1 MKNPALL
8 ALPATALLLGLSS
21 FTLGDRTTVSSNS
34 YVAAFSRTGKMPVP
48 QEKNLLFVEQASCL
62 LLTGVPQAQ
71 KLLFVEQASCLFL
84 TGKMPVPQAQKL
96 LFVKQASCLL
106 LTEVQDLSSHT
117 LLAQIFK
124 NGQDARSTSK
134 KITFC
139 GTGILPVAQ
148 RDAISQSY
156 TLLSQSQP
164 EPDRE
169 RRLGPHPPRIDFAA
183 AAKQLG
189 ITEAE
194 LIEALGLP
202 AKPPE
207 PPTASNS
214 PPCLPPPPP
223 LDIPGAAKK
232 LGVTE
237 ARLIQILGIPPRPP
251 GDRNIPDN
259 SEKR

>member
-8 ALPATALLLGLSS
+8 VLPATALLLGLSS
-21 FTLGDRTTVSSNS
+21 LTLGDRTTVSFNI
-34 YVAAFSRTGKMPVP
+34 P
-48 QEKNLLFVEQASCL
+48 
-62 LLTGVPQAQ
+62 
-71 KLLFVEQASCLFL
+71 
-84 TGKMPVPQAQKL
+84 
-96 LFVKQASCLL
+96 
-106 LTEVQDLSSHT
+106 
-117 LLAQIFK
+117 LA
-124 NGQDARSTSK
+124 
-134 KITFC
+134 
-139 GTGILPVAQ
+139 
-148 RDAISQSY
+148 
-156 TLLSQSQP
+156 QSQP
-164 EPDRE
+164 APDRQ
-169 RRLGPHPPRIDFAA
+169 RRHPPRIDFAA

-207 PPTASNS
+207 PPSDKNR
-214 PPCLPPPPP
+214 PLYPPPPPP

-237 ARLIQILGIPPRPP
+237 AQLIKILGIPPRPS

>member
-21 FTLGDRTTVSSNS
+21 FTLGDRTTVSFNI
-34 YVAAFSRTGKMPVP
+34 A
-48 QEKNLLFVEQASCL
+48 
-62 LLTGVPQAQ
+62 
-71 KLLFVEQASCLFL
+71 
-84 TGKMPVPQAQKL
+84 
-96 LFVKQASCLL
+96 
-106 LTEVQDLSSHT
+106 
-117 LLAQIFK
+117 LA
-124 NGQDARSTSK
+124 
-134 KITFC
+134 
-139 GTGILPVAQ
+139 
-148 RDAISQSY
+148 
-156 TLLSQSQP
+156 QSQP
-164 EPDRE
+164 APDRE
-169 RRLGPHPPRIDFAA
+169 RRHPPRIDFAA

-207 PPTASNS
+207 PPSDNNR
-214 PPCLPPPPP
+214 PLYPPPPPP

>member
-21 FTLGDRTTVSSNS
+21 FTLGDRATVSFNS
-34 YVAAFSRTGKMPVP
+34 YVAPFSRTGKMPVP
-48 QEKNLLFVEQASCL
+48 QAKNLLFVEQAR
-62 LLTGVPQAQ
+62 
-71 KLLFVEQASCLFL
+71 CLFH
-84 TGKMPVPQAQKL
+84 K
-96 LFVKQASCLL
+96 
-106 LTEVQDLSSHT
+106 EVQDLSS
-117 LLAQIFK
+117 
-124 NGQDARSTSK
+124 N
-134 KITFC
+134 
-139 GTGILPVAQ
+139 
-148 RDAISQSY
+148 

-164 EPDRE
+164 APDRE

-189 ITEAE
+189 ITEAK

-207 PPTASNS
+207 PPSDNKNR
-214 PPCLPPPPP
+214 PLYPPPPPP

-237 ARLIQILGIPPRPP
+237 AQLIQILGIPPRPP

-259 SEKR
+259 SEKTLIFPDYKTVILAHR

>member
-21 FTLGDRTTVSSNS
+21 FTLGDRATVSFNI
-34 YVAAFSRTGKMPVP
+34 ALG
-48 QEKNLLFVEQASCL
+48 
-62 LLTGVPQAQ
+62 
-71 KLLFVEQASCLFL
+71 
-84 TGKMPVPQAQKL
+84 
-96 LFVKQASCLL
+96 
-106 LTEVQDLSSHT
+106 
-117 LLAQIFK
+117 
-124 NGQDARSTSK
+124 
-134 KITFC
+134 
-139 GTGILPVAQ
+139 
-148 RDAISQSY
+148 
-156 TLLSQSQP
+156 QSQP
-164 EPDRE
+164 APDRE

-189 ITEAE
+189 TTEAQ

-207 PPTASNS
+207 PPSDNNNR
-214 PPCLPPPPP
+214 PLYPPPPPP
-223 LDIPGAAKK
+223 LDIRGAAKK

-237 ARLIQILGIPPRPP
+237 AQLIQILGIPSRPP